1 MSTPQHPSIP
11 RVALLWALPADS
23 PAFGPLRAA
32 EGQGLT
38 LRSIAPFELRATVG
52 ALCGLHGLDA
62 APAPLPAEPDGSGQ
76 TGQTGRSGPAAGA
89 APAAPA
95 LPDGPALIFCGLP
108 EPELTA
114 LLAALRAA
122 GAAIPL
128 KAVVTPT
135 NQHWRFGELLAE
147 LAREHAALAA
157 QGQK

>member
-38 LRSIAPFELRATVG
+38 LRSVAPFELRATVG

-62 APAPLPAEPDGSGQ
+62 APAPLPAEPGQSGQ
-76 TGQTGRSGPAAGA
+76 TGQSGPAAGA
-89 APAAPA
+89 DPA

-147 LAREHAALAA
+147 LAREHAVLAA

>member
-32 EGQGLT
+32 EGQGLA
-38 LRSIAPFELRATVG
+38 LRSVAPFELRATVG

-62 APAPLPAEPDGSGQ
+62 APAPLPAEPGQSGQ
-76 TGQTGRSGPAAGA
+76 TGQSGPAAGA
-89 APAAPA
+89 DPA

>member
-32 EGQGLT
+32 EGQGLA
-38 LRSIAPFELRATVG
+38 LRSVAPFELRATVG

-62 APAPLPAEPDGSGQ
+62 APAPLPAEPGQSGQ
-76 TGQTGRSGPAAGA
+76 TGQSGPAAG
-89 APAAPA
+89 AAPA

>member
-11 RVALLWALPADS
+11 RVALLWGLPADS

-32 EGQGLT
+32 EGQGLA
-38 LRSIAPFELRATVG
+38 LRSVAPFELRATVG

-62 APAPLPAEPDGSGQ
+62 APAPLPAEPGQSGQ
-76 TGQTGRSGPAAGA
+76 TGQSGPAAGA
-89 APAAPA
+89 DPA

>member
-62 APAPLPAEPDGSGQ
+62 APAPLPAEPGQSGQ
-76 TGQTGRSGPAAGA
+76 TGQSGPAAG
-89 APAAPA
+89 AAPA

>member
-32 EGQGLT
+32 EGQGLA
-38 LRSIAPFELRATVG
+38 LRSVAPFELRATVG

-62 APAPLPAEPDGSGQ
+62 APAPLPAEPGQSGQ
-76 TGQTGRSGPAAGA
+76 TGQSGPA

-147 LAREHAALAA
+147 LAREHAVLAA

>member
-32 EGQGLT
+32 EGQGLA
-38 LRSIAPFELRATVG
+38 LRSVAPFELRATVG

-62 APAPLPAEPDGSGQ
+62 APAPLPAEPGQSGQ
-76 TGQTGRSGPAAGA
+76 TGQSGPAAQT
-89 APAAPA
+89 APA

-147 LAREHAALAA
+147 LAREHAVLAA

>member
-32 EGQGLT
+32 EGQGLA
-38 LRSIAPFELRATVG
+38 LRSVAPFELRATVG

-62 APAPLPAEPDGSGQ
+62 APAPLPAEPGQSGQ
-76 TGQTGRSGPAAGA
+76 TGQSGPAAGA
-89 APAAPA
+89 DPA

-114 LLAALRAA
+114 LLVALRAA